1 MKTTKYTIFTWAPL
15 SLLFQFRRIANVY
28 FLIISILTIMPFS
41 PKNPASML
49 GTFGFVLILTMI
61 KDAFEDYQR
70 YKSDRT
76 ANN

>member
-1 MKTTKYTIFTWAPL
+1 
-15 SLLFQFRRIANVY
+15 
-28 FLIISILTIMPFS
+28 
-41 PKNPASML
+41 ML

-76 ANN
+76 ANNRECETWDYDNKEWVISKWKDV

>member
-1 MKTTKYTIFTWAPL
+1 ML
-15 SLLFQFRRIANVY
+15 
-28 FLIISILTIMPFS
+28 PFS

-76 ANN
+76 ANNRECETWDYDNKEWVISKWKDV

>member
-1 MKTTKYTIFTWAPL
+1 
-15 SLLFQFRRIANVY
+15 
-28 FLIISILTIMPFS
+28 LTIMPFS

-70 YKSDRT
+70 YKSDWT
-76 ANN
+76 ANNWECELYDYET